1 MSYIITQ
8 MVRGKPYAYEAEAY
22 WDPIKKQS
30 RQRRKYI
37 GADGS
42 IVPKTSQREVTLS
55 KTFGPS
61 YLLTELA
68 EQAGL
73 LERLKGAFGPEAE
86 EILAL
91 AITRIVRPAALRNV
105 QPLLDES
112 FLPEILGLEREL
124 TSQRLPAF
132 LASLSRRDG
141 EMRAF
146 FRSLVS
152 EDDALIFDITSLSSS
167 SRSIDLLEYGAD
179 YRATGL
185 PQINLGLVVSLSD
198 HCPLYYKLFP
208 GSVTDVVTLRN
219 LVAEVRDLGVRE
231 CMFVLDRGF
240 YSESNVNELLDAGM
254 DFLMPLPFGRGV
266 AKRLVTESNRTLSDP
281 RLGHI
286 LDGELYRVH
295 ESRVDIAGRDL
306 TAFVIVSEKR
316 MADEKRTLFS
326 RLQDIEASLNSR
338 KWHPGMKAVLNDVA
352 KRHAPF
358 LTVRNVDG
366 VVRLERRRNAIAQAE
381 NRCGKML
388 LMTSKD
394 MSWNEALTRYRLRD
408 EAERDFDQLKN
419 ELGAEPLRVSS
430 PASLRGHLFVLFVSL
445 VLRSLLLE
453 RASGAKLLGKYWID
467 DMLLELA
474 KLKATRIGEDW
485 RLSEM
490 TRKQRELLLKLGV
503 PLPQDPLPR

>member
-167 SRSIDLLEYGAD
+167 SRSIGLLE
-179 YRATGL
+179 
-185 PQINLGLVVSLSD
+185 
-198 HCPLYYKLFP
+198 
-208 GSVTDVVTLRN
+208 
-219 LVAEVRDLGVRE
+219 
-231 CMFVLDRGF
+231 
-240 YSESNVNELLDAGM
+240 
-254 DFLMPLPFGRGV
+254 
-266 AKRLVTESNRTLSDP
+266 
-281 RLGHI
+281 
-286 LDGELYRVH
+286 
-295 ESRVDIAGRDL
+295 
-306 TAFVIVSEKR
+306 
-316 MADEKRTLFS
+316 
-326 RLQDIEASLNSR
+326 
-338 KWHPGMKAVLNDVA
+338 
-352 KRHAPF
+352 
-358 LTVRNVDG
+358 
-366 VVRLERRRNAIAQAE
+366 
-381 NRCGKML
+381 
-388 LMTSKD
+388 
-394 MSWNEALTRYRLRD
+394 
-408 EAERDFDQLKN
+408 
-419 ELGAEPLRVSS
+419 
-430 PASLRGHLFVLFVSL
+430 
-445 VLRSLLLE
+445 
-453 RASGAKLLGKYWID
+453 
-467 DMLLELA
+467 
-474 KLKATRIGEDW
+474 
-485 RLSEM
+485 
-490 TRKQRELLLKLGV
+490 
-503 PLPQDPLPR
+503 